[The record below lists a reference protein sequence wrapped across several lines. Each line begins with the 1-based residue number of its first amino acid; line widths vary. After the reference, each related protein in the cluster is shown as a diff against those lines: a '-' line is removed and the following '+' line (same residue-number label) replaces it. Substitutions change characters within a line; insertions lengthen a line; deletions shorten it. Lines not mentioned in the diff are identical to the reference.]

1 MGLFDKIQ
9 KRSDKF
15 VSQKS
20 DEYILKEKL
29 EAEVAN
35 LQEQFR
41 AKQSELESI
50 SEKLD
55 AVSKEYDAAVANL
68 MSVKKELKEKNAEM
82 DAVRRKYRELD
93 SVSGTGGTAESSA
106 QRGRDKA
113 ELAKIREDLAKAA
126 QEYTKV
132 KDMTSRDQEKLDSI
146 KTQQGQAKKE
156 LDSIKTQQ
164 GQAKKELDKTNSI
177 LFGKKQELARS
188 RDSTI
193 SKAGQL
199 SQTGSSGSDG
209 IIEAASAVVASIKSK
224 LNTSEKELKETRQML
239 KREKEDHDKT
249 RKELQNLKSKSHS

>member
-156 LDSIKTQQ
+156 LD
-164 GQAKKELDKTNSI
+164 KTNSI

>member
-156 LDSIKTQQ
+156 LD
-164 GQAKKELDKTNSI
+164 KTNSI

-199 SQTGSSGSDG
+199 PQTGSSGSDG